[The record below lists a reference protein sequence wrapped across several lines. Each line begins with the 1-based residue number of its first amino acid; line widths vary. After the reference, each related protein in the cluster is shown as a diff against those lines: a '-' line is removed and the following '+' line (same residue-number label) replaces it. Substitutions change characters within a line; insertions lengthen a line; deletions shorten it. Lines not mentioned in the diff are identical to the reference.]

1 MRQSLVKISAA
12 AAVCSALIL
21 LQGCGAAVKK
31 CIDPQLDIPETI
43 LPGGYA
49 DSLCLADLEWSEI
62 FSDPLL
68 KDLIEKTL
76 ENNRDMLSAA
86 ARVRELERLHRVVR
100 ADQFPSFNARGYLDQ
115 ENYQY
120 TDAAPVKDNEF
131 GLKAG
136 VSWEVDFFGRLR
148 WANRGAI
155 AQYLGSIESQRA
167 MQMTLVAAVA
177 TAYFELAALDN
188 ELMPAPQLSY
198 LTFRETSP

>member
-76 ENNRDMLSAA
+76 ENST
-86 ARVRELERLHRVVR
+86 
-100 ADQFPSFNARGYLDQ
+100 G
-115 ENYQY
+115 
-120 TDAAPVKDNEF
+120 
-131 GLKAG
+131 
-136 VSWEVDFFGRLR
+136 
-148 WANRGAI
+148 
-155 AQYLGSIESQRA
+155 
-167 MQMTLVAAVA
+167 
-177 TAYFELAALDN
+177 
-188 ELMPAPQLSY
+188 
-198 LTFRETSP
+198 